1 MYQKFYSDFLK
12 AHKNQIHLAAH
23 SHHFWPDSAK
33 KGHLESYEK
42 AVLLSDKKW
51 EYVFETLIPEVKK
64 IIASQIH
71 FTRPQD
77 ISFASNT
84 HELITKVISSY
95 FEQKE
100 IKILTSTCEFH
111 SVARQLKRFEEDKK
125 FQIDYLDPED
135 DSFENTLETKL
146 SQNNY
151 DIILLSHVFY
161 NSGKILSHQL
171 IQKIIKLKGKA
182 SFLLDAYHGF
192 CAVETDIA
200 PYENDLYYLAGG
212 YKYAQAGEGMCFMT
226 IPSNCQLRPQITGW
240 FASFSTLEK
249 TVAQTRT
256 NYDDNGMRFWG
267 STQEMSAFYRFR
279 SVWKHF
285 HQENIK
291 IKDFHHY
298 IKKLQK
304 SFLENNP
311 LADQFIEK
319 NLEQC
324 GQFLTLDLAT
334 TEKTQKT
341 HFQLLNKGILTDF
354 RGTRLRFGFAP
365 YLSHND
371 ILAAK
376 QALSS
381 LK

>member
-51 EYVFETLIPEVKK
+51 EYVFETLIPEIKK

-279 SVWKHF
+279 SVWKHISIT
-285 HQENIK
+285 Q
-291 IKDFHHY
+291 
-298 IKKLQK
+298 
-304 SFLENNP
+304 

-376 QALSS
+376 QALNS